1 MELTF
6 APRGVLQ
13 IDDARIIFR
22 NFRGEGGKFNKEG
35 DRNFALIIPDQEM
48 AEALQEDAN
57 KFGAGWNVK
66 IKPPREEGDE
76 PFIYLPVKVKFND
89 RGPLIYLQSGKNRV
103 KLDEESVA
111 MLDDIDI
118 RSVDLDIRPYDDE
131 INGKPF
137 RAAYLQSMCVV
148 QEIDR
153 FAARFASE
161 EYPEEQELVI
171 RRDKSWKHDI
181 KIAKELLYSESVIK
195 ALELEKDPNRR
206 KRILRDARDSIS

>member
-35 DRNFALIIPDQEM
+35 DRNFALIIPNEEM
-48 AEALQEDAN
+48 AEALQNDVN
-57 KFGAGWNVK
+57 QYGAGWNVK

-76 PFIYLPVKVKFND
+76 PFMYLPVKVKFNN
-89 RGPLIYLQSGKNRV
+89 RGPVVYLKSGNNRV
-103 KLDEESVA
+103 KLTEDTID
-111 MLDDIDI
+111 MLDEIDI

-137 RAAYLQSMCVV
+137 RAAYLQSMCVT

-153 FAARFASE
+153 FAARFAAE
-161 EYPEEQELVI
+161 EYPEE
-171 RRDKSWKHDI
+171 
-181 KIAKELLYSESVIK
+181 
-195 ALELEKDPNRR
+195 
-206 KRILRDARDSIS
+206 